1 MVSIFI
7 QIAAALSQRENEAGL
22 YRLEHF
28 SQRLD
33 RAPKRNLERLTVWLK
48 RMRTYGRPGITASV
62 SCYRICIGTAT
73 EIATELG

>member
-1 MVSIFI
+1 MVSILI

-33 RAPKRNLERLTVWLK
+33 RAYNRPKE
-48 RMRTYGRPGITASV
+48 
-62 SCYRICIGTAT
+62 
-73 EIATELG
+73 ELGEINCMVEKNENLWKARDNSVDFMLSYLYRHRYRDRY